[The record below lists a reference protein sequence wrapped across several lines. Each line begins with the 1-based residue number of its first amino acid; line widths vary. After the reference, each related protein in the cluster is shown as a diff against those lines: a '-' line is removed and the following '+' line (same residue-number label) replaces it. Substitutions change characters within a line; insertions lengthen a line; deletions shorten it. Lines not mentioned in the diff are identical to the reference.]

1 MGRSQE
7 GGDLTLEFHPGGIF
21 WGISHPEFPAPR
33 SRLSREKRFGKGSK
47 FGICAAAS
55 SLENIPKPRGLFLG
69 GDKREKLRHA
79 TGWEFP
85 NSPKSRRFGMRDS
98 HSRPWRCRWLLPARI
113 AATSGPPRCHRCP
126 RNGMGMGRNWSL
138 PTPFPPHSRRIPGRC
153 PPAAEIGDSDNAGR
167 RRGQMA
173 TAGKGESPNPR
184 PVPCP
189 HPGIWG
195 FPGVFGVA
203 SVPVLSF
210 YPYPGISGI
219 SRSFW
224 GPSVPI
230 QGFQGPQ
237 KRFGMRQIPRN
248 LCGIPAPLCSGN
260 FPGIGAGGGSFPVG
274 LRLGEPLEIPKEKKK
289 VGGILEGTLSPSG
302 GMQ

>member
-1 MGRSQE
+1 MSSIQ
-7 GGDLTLEFHPGGIF
+7 GGFFGGYHI
-21 WGISHPEFPAPR
+21 PN
-33 SRLSREKRFGKGSK
+33 SRLRARVYPGKSDLGRAPSLGSALLLPAWK
-47 FGICAAAS
+47 TFPNLGD
-55 SLENIPKPRGLFLG
+55 FFWG